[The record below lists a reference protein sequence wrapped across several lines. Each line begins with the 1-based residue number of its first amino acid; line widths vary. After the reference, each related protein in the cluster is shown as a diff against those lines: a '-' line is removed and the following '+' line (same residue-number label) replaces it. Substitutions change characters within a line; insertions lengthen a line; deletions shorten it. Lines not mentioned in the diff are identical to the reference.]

1 MSIVECHIKNIESRG
16 KTATLWVQYFFLV
29 HLLRSF
35 ISAERSGNWYAHLE
49 CVEKMI
55 PFFHSSGHFQY
66 AKAAHL
72 YLQDMYV
79 LKKNKRPGEFKKFC
93 DEGYFTI
100 KRSSKFWCGTWSD
113 MTIEQTLMR
122 SMKTSGGLTSGRGF
136 KSSVLIRWLLGTP
149 IASAINDQVEKL
161 ANTFN
166 FTSEQH
172 VDQRDS
178 RIKTDTEHAEKL
190 SGWLKVHNPF
200 PELKELISI
209 STGVVGNEKVNC
221 HKAQEVGQQIM
232 KNIIGEHFNEVKL
245 KRNNRV
251 ITLESAKRSETI
263 LFQ

>member
-1 MSIVECHIKNIESRG
+1 
-16 KTATLWVQYFFLV
+16 
-29 HLLRSF
+29 
-35 ISAERSGNWYAHLE
+35 
-49 CVEKMI
+49 
-55 PFFHSSGHFQY
+55 
-66 AKAAHL
+66 
-72 YLQDMYV
+72 
-79 LKKNKRPGEFKKFC
+79 
-93 DEGYFTI
+93 
-100 KRSSKFWCGTWSD
+100 

-178 RIKTDTEHAEKL
+178 RIKTDTENAEKL

-232 KNIIGEHFNEVKL
+232 KNIIGKHFNEIKL
-245 KRNNRV
+245 N
-251 ITLESAKRSETI
+251 
-263 LFQ
+263 